1 MSVLTLWP
9 AETTD
14 TLLWCLDLWSGC
26 CNLTSIQGW
35 QWQTSCF
42 CKQDT
47 ISIWEE
53 ILIARQRSTL
63 HCFWDKEIPAIPTRK
78 TLHYNLRSKTSS
90 VSVWWEQ
97 TNSCFSICKNQKMGL
112 ILSAHDNTIEYQPGQ
127 QHGNTDVLSRLP
139 LPVTEVEE
147 EKSTRRSS
155 PLNGDSSKYT
165 SGCQTDSP
173 LDGSWSNTVQCS
185 KISADWMER
194 YSWQEAEAIPKQNYE
209 LSVQDSC
216 SMGKLSC
223 HSWSRQKHYSV
234 GWSWWT
240 SRNHNYEA
248 ANQECG
254 VVARNQLWHWENG
267 TNLARRVQCT
277 RNHLPLLL
285 CTPGNGQGHLGHDYT
300 LTMPDHLWERCS

>member
-112 ILSAHDNTIEYQPGQ
+112 ILSAHDYTIEYQPGQ
-127 QHGNTDVLSRLP
+127 QHGNAAVLSRLP

-194 YSWQEAEAIPKQNYE
+194 YSWQEAEAIPKQKLWTQCARLVFYGETE
-209 LSVQDSC
+209 LSFLKQAETLLRRLFMMDI
-216 SMGKLSC
+216 
-223 HSWSRQKHYSV
+223 
-234 GWSWWT
+234 
-240 SRNHNYEA
+240 
-248 ANQECG
+248 QES
-254 VVARNQLWHWENG
+254 QLW
-267 TNLARRVQCT
+267 
-277 RNHLPLLL
+277 
-285 CTPGNGQGHLGHDYT
+285 
-300 LTMPDHLWERCS
+300 SS